1 MHYGR
6 MAIGSDWQRVA
17 EYVRE
22 RRTDLGMTQADV
34 QAEGGPA
41 TATQRLIEGALR
53 DSYQAAIL
61 SRLERALRWKRGS
74 IRAIRNGGEPVVT
87 DAPALRAVPDTELSE
102 AFREIERQQ
111 ANADD
116 SVLTEDELQ
125 ILGTFVKMIRTRLAE
140 RERQERSRG
149 A

>member
-34 QAEGGPA
+34 QAAGGPA

-61 SRLERALRWKRGS
+61 ARLERVLQWERGS
-74 IRAIRNGGEPVVT
+74 IRSIRRGGEPVPV
-87 DAPALRAVPDTELSE
+87 APASGAAGSDAEL
-102 AFREIERQQ
+102 
-111 ANADD
+111 AD
-116 SVLTEDELQ
+116 LE
-125 ILGTFVKMIRTRLAE
+125 E
-140 RERQERSRG
+140 RERRIGVDLSALPTKQRLAFVGNYERLDARMTALERQARERG

>member
-53 DSYQAAIL
+53 DSYQPAIL
-61 SRLERALRWKRGS
+61 GRLERALRWKRGS
-74 IRAIRNGGEPVVT
+74 IRAIRNGGEPMPEAPLSEHS
-87 DAPALRAVPDTELSE
+87 APALPDLTTLDPRRRRLLDAFIELLMADEPSE
-102 AFREIERQQ
+102 ENR
-111 ANADD
+111 
-116 SVLTEDELQ
+116 
-125 ILGTFVKMIRTRLAE
+125 
-140 RERQERSRG
+140 RG